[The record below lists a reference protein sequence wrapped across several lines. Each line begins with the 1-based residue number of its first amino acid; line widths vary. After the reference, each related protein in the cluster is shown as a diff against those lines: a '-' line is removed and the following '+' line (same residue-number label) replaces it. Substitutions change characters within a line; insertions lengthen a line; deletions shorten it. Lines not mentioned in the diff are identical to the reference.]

1 MFCSNCG
8 KNLSP
13 DVSVCPHCGM
23 SVGESHFDSVR
34 GYTAAQNKLRP
45 NEAVQVPNNYG
56 NHYSA
61 GFTVESDKSGRALP
75 SDADCGYRAVPGAGV
90 SGYNEYDHREPL
102 YNEDM
107 SKKETPSEET
117 EAPEDAPAPKWYS
130 RFSPFRREEIP
141 AEEDPEEDGKGG
153 DPEEN
158 DDLSKPIDL
167 HPVHNS
173 GISEDVLRQ
182 MAALRSRYESD
193 EQKRSA
199 KKARQ
204 SSGEKAKKPEKPVKA
219 AKPERP
225 VKPLVSRKEPEDE
238 EYDEEA
244 PAVPRISLPRFNLPL
259 DFLKRHKA
267 EENFDDLDE
276 VEEEE
281 TDPFADTEAEEAAD
295 EDYEPDED
303 EDYEEEFDDEEIEAS
318 ILRDN
323 RIRVAKYV
331 IAALIAVLIGAG
343 IFAIFSNVKNENE
356 NQAPVPEVTYE
367 LWKDGIALLDSRVTS
382 DYQKKMLACCDAAGN
397 GIPQLQS
404 AYTRDQDDISN
415 LMPANPRVND
425 QLFIDALKA
434 VQGKINVCLLND
446 AMAFSDTSRTAAQKN
461 QDSTKYWNEVREL
474 VRDLESATTR
484 GELESICR
492 NASLTY
498 TPQVTPTPSPAP
510 SYSVS
515 YTSLQKGSHG
525 EDVENLQ
532 LRLKELG
539 YLKDAA
545 DGQFGS
551 KTRSAVEQFQ
561 QAAGLKVTGIADEE
575 TQKALFASSA
585 PYAE

>member
-13 DVSVCPHCGM
+13 DASVCPHCGM

-61 GFTVESDKSGRALP
+61 KFTVESDKAGRDLP

-90 SGYNEYDHREPL
+90 SGYNEYDQREPL
-102 YNEDM
+102 YDEDM
-107 SKKETPSEET
+107 SKEAAPSEET
-117 EAPEDAPAPKWYS
+117 EVPESAPAPKWYS
-130 RFSPFRREEIP
+130 RLSPFKREEVP
-141 AEEDPEEDGKGG
+141 AEEDPDEDNEDDDTEED
-153 DPEEN
+153 DS
-158 DDLSKPIDL
+158 LSKPIDL
-167 HPVHNS
+167 HPAHNS

-193 EQKRSA
+193 EQKRNA

-204 SSGEKAKKPEKPVKA
+204 SGGEKAEKPQKAARTEKPVK
-219 AKPERP
+219 P
-225 VKPLVSRKEPEDE
+225 VPSREEPESED
-238 EYDEEA
+238 YDEEA
-244 PAVPRISLPRFNLPL
+244 PAVSRISLPRFSLPL

-276 VEEEE
+276 VEEE
-281 TDPFADTEAEEAAD
+281 TDPFADTEEASD
-295 EDYEPDED
+295 EDYSPDED
-303 EDYEEEFDDEEIEAS
+303 EEYEEEFDDEEIEAS
-318 ILRDN
+318 IQRDN

-367 LWKDGIALLDSRVTS
+367 LWKDGIALMNSRVTS
-382 DYQKKMLACCDAAGN
+382 DYQRKMLACCDAAGN

-461 QDSTKYWNEVREL
+461 QDSTKYWNEVRDL
-474 VRDLESATTR
+474 VRDLEAATTR

-585 PYAE
+585 PYAQ